1 MKAYI
6 LSWSLIA
13 LLSLGNAT
21 SVNYEEDYETET
33 GHLVLFIFFGL
44 AAGAIATHVLSRLT
58 LQIPYTVVVFILGM
72 KVLSN
77 IFKNFLTIS
86 FAL

>member
-6 LSWSLIA
+6 LSCSLIA
-13 LLSLGNAT
+13 LLSLGNAA

-72 KVLSN
+72 QVLSLTL
-77 IFKNFLTIS
+77 KKFLTLS
-86 FAL
+86 FVL